1 MTWSMLAVSAILPLL
16 IALPVAML
24 LWSRRQSTIGTV
36 VGAAIVLIGTVFF
49 MALEF
54 GNGVHF
60 RLMCAEKNIPC
71 APSNPSDFVRIF
83 SYAIVGMV
91 DVMVLFVLGASAEKR
106 MSDRHRAAEWL

>member
-1 MTWSMLAVSAILPLL
+1 MNWSMLALSAVLPLL
-16 IALPVAML
+16 FALPVAIV
-24 LWSRRQSTIGTV
+24 LWSKRQSTIGTV

-54 GNGVHF
+54 GNGVHY

-71 APSNPSDFVRIF
+71 APSDPSDFVRIF

-91 DVMVLFVLGASAEKR
+91 DVMVLFIIGASVEKR
-106 MSDRHRAAEWL
+106 ISDRHRAAEWQ